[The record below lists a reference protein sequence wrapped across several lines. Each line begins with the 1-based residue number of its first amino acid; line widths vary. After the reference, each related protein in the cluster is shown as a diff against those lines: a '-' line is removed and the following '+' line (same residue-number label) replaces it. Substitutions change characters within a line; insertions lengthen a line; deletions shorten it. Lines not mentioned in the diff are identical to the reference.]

1 MDWASPL
8 RALVREQAWDNEP
21 IAGWRRAWRPPPPA
35 GQTPTPR
42 QPRRR
47 ALRRRRP
54 TAIPRDQLVQAVV
67 DAIRENLLRLECRDD
82 GHLVLDAAD
91 SVLAQVLLDGFDG
104 VHLAISSVDLLR
116 RQTGACHPR
125 ENSVAVAKR
134 AKRQARLAE
143 LGKGRSQ
150 VTKLSPQVRRHLRQ
164 AILNGFVVWPLRGVR
179 ELRHRQAC
187 LIGQV

>member
-1 MDWASPL
+1 MRRVSRAAST
-8 RALVREQAWDNEP
+8 
-21 IAGWRRAWRPPPPA
+21 AGASRDECGRVTRRAWA
-35 GQTPTPR
+35 SHG
-42 QPRRR
+42 

-116 RQTGACHPR
+116 RQMGACHPR